1 MNKIMSST
9 YFINGQEKSF
19 NFYTSLTSSQIC
31 KFVNFIAESIILGN
45 YYSHLKNIV
54 FDYAIVKFM
63 TDIDTAEIDDS
74 ESEIDAIEDFLNS
87 TDIVKTV
94 KNNCVNGFIE
104 KLESTVNDNIEYRT
118 GVHTYSIEKSL
129 EKLVQKIIGQVE
141 SVDIDEI
148 MSFAKAFS
156 ENANGITSDSI
167 VESYINSDT
176 YKEVHSDNKEQND
189 I

>member
-1 MNKIMSST
+1 MNNIMKST
-9 YFINGQEKSF
+9 YFMDGQEKDF
-19 NFYTSLTSSQIC
+19 NFRTSLTASRIC
-31 KFVNFIAESIILGN
+31 EFVNFVAESIILDS

-63 TDIDTAEIDDS
+63 TDVDTIEIDES
-74 ESEIDAIEDFLNS
+74 ENEIDAIESFLDS

-94 KNNCVNGFIE
+94 KDNCVNGFIE
-104 KLESTVNDNIEYRT
+104 KLESVVNDNIEYRT

-129 EKLVQKIIGQVE
+129 EKLIQKIIGQVE

-167 VESYINSDT
+167 VESYMNSDA
-176 YKEVHSDNKEQND
+176 YKEIRSDNKE
-189 I
+189 

>member
-9 YFINGQEKSF
+9 YFVNGQEKGF
-19 NFYTSLTSSQIC
+19 KFYTSLTSSQIC

-63 TDIDTAEIDDS
+63 TDIDTAEIDES

-104 KLESTVNDNIEYRT
+104 KI
-118 GVHTYSIEKSL
+118 
-129 EKLVQKIIGQVE
+129 
-141 SVDIDEI
+141 
-148 MSFAKAFS
+148 
-156 ENANGITSDSI
+156 
-167 VESYINSDT
+167 
-176 YKEVHSDNKEQND
+176 
-189 I
+189 